1 MLLVDDRA
9 PLLSLYSVRQL
20 KISAMESLFLPL
32 IILFPVLALAGFY
45 RLWLL
50 LSRQIT
56 FKNNIIGIVYVSSLV
71 VVIIGFLYY
80 GWYFF
85 SCVWPNHC
93 GEGFSS
99 GYVAA
104 GVILGVAM
112 TSVLYVISEVILLVA
127 RR

>member
-1 MLLVDDRA
+1 
-9 PLLSLYSVRQL
+9 
-20 KISAMESLFLPL
+20 MESLFLPL
-32 IILFPVLALAGFY
+32 IIFTPLLALAGFY

-50 LSRQIT
+50 ITSQIT
-56 FKNNIIGIVYVSSLV
+56 FKNKIIGIVYVLLLV

-85 SCVWPNHC
+85 RCVWPNHC

-104 GVILGVAM
+104 GVILAVAI
-112 TSVLYVISEVILLVA
+112 TSVVYVISEVILFVA
-127 RR
+127 RK